1 MYDELTEEGTGVN
14 YEKKNV
20 LVVGMARSGVAAAQ
34 LLRACGANV
43 TVNDSKTEE
52 ELGDQL
58 RPLEGLKLER
68 HFGCGA
74 MELLEG
80 KDCLVISP
88 GIPDTVP
95 FVRKAKE
102 MGIYVIG
109 ELELSS
115 QLSHGTLVSVS
126 GTNGKTTTVSLL
138 GEIFRNSGKITHV
151 VGNIGYP
158 YALAA
163 LVSHEEDMIV
173 CEVSSFQ
180 METADTFHP
189 HVALLTNITEDHLNR
204 HGTMEVYTAL
214 KMRMFRNQTEED
226 FAVFNA
232 DDPGLRGLA
241 EQVRSRVLMFSRLRE
256 VREGA
261 FVRDGVIIFRMDKS
275 ERRIC
280 RTDEVRIPGPHNLEN
295 ALGAVCAACALQVPA
310 PVIRHSL
317 RTFRGVEHRIESV
330 RELDGIEY
338 INDSKGTNV
347 DSTIKA
353 VQTMNQPTVIIL
365 GGYDKHTS
373 FDPLS
378 QEIVKS
384 PMICHAVLIGET
396 AGLIERSLRK
406 AGFTAITHAESLRD
420 AVEKSREL
428 AKHGWNVLLSPAC
441 ASFDMFRD
449 YEERGRVF
457 KEIVAGLKQKGPE
470 SEKGEA

>member
-1 MYDELTEEGTGVN
+1 MC
-14 YEKKNV
+14 YEKKKV

-34 LLRACGANV
+34 LLRASGAEV

-52 ELGDQL
+52 ELGQQL
-58 RPLEGLKLER
+58 KPLEGLQVER
-68 HFGCGA
+68 RFGCGA

-88 GIPDTVP
+88 GIPDTAP
-95 FVRKAKE
+95 FVVRAKE

-109 ELELSS
+109 ELELAA
-115 QLSHGTLVSVS
+115 QLSRGTLVSVT

-138 GEIFRNSGKITHV
+138 GEIFANSGKVTHV

-158 YALAA
+158 FSLAS
-163 LVSHEEDMIV
+163 LISRKEDVIV

-214 KMRMFRNQTEED
+214 KMRMFRNQTSSD
-226 FAVFNA
+226 YAVFNA
-232 DDPGLRGLA
+232 DDPGLAGLDK
-241 EQVRSRVLMFSRLRE
+241 QVKSRVLFFSRKQE
-256 VREGA
+256 VKEGA
-261 FVRDGVIIFRMDKS
+261 FVRDGQIILRMDGS
-275 ERRIC
+275 EKRIC
-280 RTDEVRIPGPHNLEN
+280 TPEKVFIPGPHNL
-295 ALGAVCAACALQVPA
+295 
-310 PVIRHSL
+310 
-317 RTFRGVEHRIESV
+317 VEHRIETV
-330 RELDGIEY
+330 RERDGVEY

-353 VQTMNQPTVIIL
+353 VQTMSQPTVIIL

-378 QEIVKS
+378 REIVNS
-384 PMICHAVLIGET
+384 PMIRHAVLIGET
-396 AGLIERSLRK
+396 AGLIRHSLER
-406 AGFTAITHAESLRD
+406 AGFDSMTDAGSMRE
-420 AVEKSREL
+420 AVETARKL
-428 AKHGWNVLLSPAC
+428 ADKGWSVLLSPAC
-441 ASFDMFRD
+441 ASFDMFKD

-457 KEIVAGLKQKGPE
+457 KQIVNELK
-470 SEKGEA
+470 

>member
-1 MYDELTEEGTGVN
+1 MDYDR
-14 YEKKNV
+14 KKV

-34 LLRACGANV
+34 LLRSSGAIV

-52 ELGDQL
+52 ELGQQL
-58 RPLEGLKLER
+58 SPLEGLQMER
-68 HFGCGA
+68 RFGCSA

-80 KDCLVISP
+80 KDCMVISP
-88 GIPDTVP
+88 GIPDTAP
-95 FVRKAKE
+95 FVQKAKE

-109 ELELSS
+109 ELELAA
-115 QLSHGTLVSVS
+115 QLSRGTLVAVT

-138 GEIFRNSGKITHV
+138 GDIFAQSGKVTHV

-158 YALAA
+158 FSLA
-163 LVSHEEDMIV
+163 SMISRPEDVVV

-204 HGTMEVYTAL
+204 HGTMEVYTAM
-214 KMRMFRNQTEED
+214 KMRMFRNQTGAD
-226 FAVFNA
+226 WAVFNA
-232 DDPGLRGLA
+232 DDPLSEGLSR
-241 EQVRSRVLMFSRLRE
+241 QVKSQVLEFSRKKE
-256 VREGA
+256 VANGA
-261 FVRDGVIIFRMDKS
+261 FVRDGEIWYAHKGS

-280 RTDEVRIPGPHNLEN
+280 RADEVYIPGPHNLEN
-295 ALGAVCAACALQVPA
+295 ALGAVCAAVAMNVPA

-317 RTFRGVEHRIESV
+317 RTFRGVEHRIEKV
-330 RELDGIEY
+330 RERDGVTY

-353 VQTMNQPTVIIL
+353 VQTMGQPTVIIL

-378 QEIVKS
+378 REIVNN
-384 PMICHAVLIGET
+384 PMIRHAVLIGET
-396 AGLIERSLRK
+396 APLIRNSLQR
-406 AGFTAITHAESLRD
+406 AGFTQMTDADSMRD
-420 AVEKSREL
+420 AVEKAAGL
-428 AKHGWNVLLSPAC
+428 AGQGWNVLLSPAC
-441 ASFDMFRD
+441 ASFDMFKD

-457 KEIVAGLKQKGPE
+457 KQIVKSL
-470 SEKGEA
+470 

>member
-1 MYDELTEEGTGVN
+1 MNYDQ
-14 YEKKNV
+14 KKV

-34 LLRACGANV
+34 LLRASGAVV
-43 TVNDSKTEE
+43 TVNDSKPES

-58 RPLEGLKLER
+58 KPLDGLKLER

-74 MELLEG
+74 MDLLEG
-80 KDCLVISP
+80 QDCLVISP
-88 GIPDTVP
+88 GIPDSAP
-95 FVRKAKE
+95 FVRKARE

-109 ELELSS
+109 ELELAS
-115 QLSHGTLVSVS
+115 QLSRGTLIAVS

-138 GEIFRNSGKITHV
+138 GEIFRNSGKMTHV

-158 YALAA
+158 YALAS
-163 LVSHEEDMIV
+163 LVSRNKDVIV

-204 HGTMEVYTAL
+204 HGTMEVYTAM
-214 KMRMFRNQTEED
+214 KMRMFQNQTPND

-232 DDPGLRGLA
+232 DDPGLNGLPS
-241 EQVRSRVLMFSRLRE
+241 QVRSRVLRFSRLKE
-256 VREGA
+256 VKEGA
-261 FVRDGVIIFRMDKS
+261 FVRDGKIFFRMGQT
-275 ERRIC
+275 ERKIC
-280 RTDEVRIPGPHNLEN
+280 GTDEVYIPGPHNLEN
-295 ALGAVCAACALQVPA
+295 ALGAVCVAGAMEVPA
-310 PVIRHSL
+310 SVIRYSL
-317 RTFRGVEHRIESV
+317 KTFRGVEHRIETV
-330 RELDGIEY
+330 RELDGVTY

-353 VQTMNQPTVIIL
+353 VQTMSQPTVIIL

-378 QEIVKS
+378 QEIVRS
-384 PMICHAVLIGET
+384 PMIRHAVLIGET
-396 AGLIERSLRK
+396 AGLIQHSLEK
-406 AGFTAITHAESLRD
+406 AGFNHFSHAETLRE
-420 AVEKSREL
+420 AVENGRNL
-428 AKHGWNVLLSPAC
+428 AARGWNVLLSPAC

-457 KEIVAGLKQKGPE
+457 KEIVNGLK
-470 SEKGEA
+470 

>member
-1 MYDELTEEGTGVN
+1 MDFDQ
-14 YEKKNV
+14 KKV

-34 LLRACGANV
+34 LLRACGADV
-43 TVNDSKTEE
+43 TVNDSKSEE
-52 ELGDQL
+52 ELGAQL
-58 RPLEGLKLER
+58 YPLEGLQLTR
-68 HFGCGA
+68 RFGCGA

-80 KDCLVISP
+80 QDCLVISP
-88 GIPDTVP
+88 GIPDTAP
-95 FVRKAKE
+95 FVVKAKE

-109 ELELSS
+109 ELELAA
-115 QLSHGTLVSVS
+115 QLSRGTLVSVT

-138 GEIFRNSGKITHV
+138 GEIFANSGKVTHV

-158 YALAA
+158 FSLAS
-163 LVSHEEDMIV
+163 LISRKEDVIV

-214 KMRMFRNQTEED
+214 KMRMFRNQTSSD
-226 FAVFNA
+226 YAVFNA
-232 DDPGLRGLA
+232 DDPGLAGLDK
-241 EQVRSRVLMFSRLRE
+241 QVKSHVLFFSRKKE
-256 VREGA
+256 VKEGA
-261 FVRDGVIIFRMDKS
+261 FVRDGQIILRFGGNEKRVCAA
-275 ERRIC
+275 EEIF
-280 RTDEVRIPGPHNLEN
+280 IPGPHNLEN
-295 ALGAVCAACALQVPA
+295 ALGAVCVAAAMNVPI

-330 RELDGIEY
+330 RELDGVEY

-353 VQTMNQPTVIIL
+353 VQTMSQPTVIIL

-378 QEIVKS
+378 REIINS
-384 PMICHAVLIGET
+384 PMIRHAVLIGET
-396 AGLIERSLRK
+396 ARLIRHSLERAGYTEITEAGSLR
-406 AGFTAITHAESLRD
+406 E
-420 AVEKSREL
+420 AVETGRKL
-428 AKHGWNVLLSPAC
+428 AQKGWCVLLSPAC
-441 ASFDMFRD
+441 ASFDMFKD

-457 KEIVAGLKQKGPE
+457 KQIVNELK
-470 SEKGEA
+470 

>member
-1 MYDELTEEGTGVN
+1 MMPEREKMD
-14 YEKKNV
+14 YEKKRV

-34 LLRACGANV
+34 LLRASGAEV

-52 ELGDQL
+52 ELGQQL
-58 RPLEGLKLER
+58 KPLEGLNLER
-68 HFGCGA
+68 RFGCGA
-74 MELLEG
+74 MDLLEG

-88 GIPDTVP
+88 GIPDTAP
-95 FVRKAKE
+95 FVARAKE

-109 ELELSS
+109 ELELAS
-115 QLSHGTLVSVS
+115 QLSRGTLVAVT

-138 GEIFRNSGKITHV
+138 GEIFKNSGKVTHV

-158 YALAA
+158 FSLAS
-163 LVSHEEDMIV
+163 LISREEDVIV

-214 KMRMFRNQTEED
+214 KMRMFRNQMPKD
-226 FAVFNA
+226 YAVFNA
-232 DDPGLRGLA
+232 DDPGLEGLS
-241 EQVRSRVLMFSRLRE
+241 EQVKSHVLLFSRKKE

-261 FVRDGVIIFRMDKS
+261 FVRNGEIWIALGGTEKKV
-275 ERRIC
+275 C
-280 RTDEVRIPGPHNLEN
+280 AADEVFIPGPHNLEN
-295 ALGAVCAACALQVPA
+295 ALGAVCVAAAMNVPI

-317 RTFRGVEHRIESV
+317 KTFRGVEHRIETV
-330 RELDGIEY
+330 RELDGVEY

-353 VQTMNQPTVIIL
+353 VQTMSQPTVIIL

-378 QEIVKS
+378 REIIGS
-384 PMICHAVLIGET
+384 PMIRHAVLIGET
-396 AGLIERSLRK
+396 AGLIANSLERF
-406 AGFTAITHAESLRD
+406 GFTAVSRAATMQE
-420 AVEKSREL
+420 AVEKSRQI
-428 AKHGWNVLLSPAC
+428 ADKGWSVLLSPAC
-441 ASFDMFRD
+441 ASFDMFKD

-457 KEIVAGLKQKGPE
+457 KEIVRGLT
-470 SEKGEA
+470 

>member
-1 MYDELTEEGTGVN
+1 MDF
-14 YEKKNV
+14 EKKNV

-34 LLRACGANV
+34 LLRASGAVV

-52 ELGDQL
+52 ELGQQL
-58 RPLEGLKLER
+58 SPLEGLQVER
-68 HFGCGA
+68 RFGCGA

-88 GIPDTVP
+88 GIPDTAP
-95 FVRKAKE
+95 FVVKAKE

-109 ELELSS
+109 ELELAA
-115 QLSHGTLVSVS
+115 QLGKGILVAVT

-138 GEIFRNSGKITHV
+138 GEIFANAGKVTHV

-158 YALAA
+158 YSLAA
-163 LVSHEEDMIV
+163 MVSTKEDVTV

-189 HVALLTNITEDHLNR
+189 RVAVLTNLTEDHLNR
-204 HGTMEVYTAL
+204 HGTMEVYISL
-214 KMRMFRNQTEED
+214 KMRMFANQDARD

-232 DDPGLRGLA
+232 DDPAQEKLWG
-241 EQVRSRVLMFSRLRE
+241 QVKSRVLKFSRRKELE
-256 VREGA
+256 AGA
-261 FVRDGVIIFRMDKS
+261 FVRDGEIWFALDGR

-280 RTDEVRIPGPHNLEN
+280 GADEVRIPGPHNLEN
-295 ALGAVCAACALQVPA
+295 ALAAVCAAAALNVPG
-310 PVIRHSL
+310 PVIRHTL
-317 RTFRGVEHRIESV
+317 KTFRGVEHRIESV

-353 VQTMNQPTVIIL
+353 VQTMTRPTVILL

-373 FDPLS
+373 FDPLAREMADTP
-378 QEIVKS
+378 Q
-384 PMICHAVLIGET
+384 MIHAVVMGET
-396 AGLIERSLRK
+396 AEVIRCSLERAGFHRITSAQTLREAVETARSL
-406 AGFTAITHAESLRD
+406 APEG
-420 AVEKSREL
+420 
-428 AKHGWNVLLSPAC
+428 GCVLLSPAC

-449 YEERGRVF
+449 YEERGRIF
-457 KEIVAGLKQKGPE
+457 KEIVMGLQSQK
-470 SEKGEA
+470 